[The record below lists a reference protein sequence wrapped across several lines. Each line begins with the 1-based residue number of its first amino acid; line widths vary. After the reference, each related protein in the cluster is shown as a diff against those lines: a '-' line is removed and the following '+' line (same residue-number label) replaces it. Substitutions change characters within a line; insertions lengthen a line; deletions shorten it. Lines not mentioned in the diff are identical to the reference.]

1 MRGNCFSRRTV
12 QVHNDRKAEEI
23 TMHRQQV
30 TPIGELFSLT
40 WTQYKERAIPLL
52 AVILINTVLI
62 SSLILVIIVSGI
74 VGTAILMHFMND
86 VLAISIIFII
96 TTLFLL
102 VIALLLVWCQTAML
116 AIVVDKDLGIIG
128 AFQRG
133 WEYFWPMTWVLT
145 FLTGILISGFTFGIV
160 PGFLCLVW
168 FSFSIFI
175 MFDENRRGL
184 DTLLAS
190 REYVRGYGWNTFGKM
205 IVAWLISL
213 IIGILPLI
221 GQILSMLFTPFFLLY
236 ILAIYRDLKSIKGT
250 VELDDAPGTRIF
262 WWAVTIIGMIIPIA
276 ALFVVLYFLLTGDQQ
291 WIMHTWQGMHG
302 TNL

>member
-23 TMHRQQV
+23 TMPMQV

-128 AFQRG
+128 AFKRG

-276 ALFVVLYFLLTGDQQ
+276 VLLGVLYFLLTGDQQ
-291 WIMHTWQGMHG
+291 WMMHTWQGMHG

>member
-1 MRGNCFSRRTV
+1 
-12 QVHNDRKAEEI
+12 
-23 TMHRQQV
+23 MHRQV

-62 SSLILVIIVSGI
+62 SSLILVIIVCGI

-116 AIVVDKDLGIIG
+116 AIVVDEDLGIIE

-145 FLTGILISGFTFGIV
+145 FLTGILITGFTFGIV
-160 PGFLCLVW
+160 PGFLFLVW

-213 IIGILPLI
+213 IISILPLI
-221 GQILSMLFTPFFLLY
+221 GQILSMLFTPFLLLY

-276 ALFVVLYFLLTGDQQ
+276 ALLVVLYFLLTGDQQ

>member
-1 MRGNCFSRRTV
+1 
-12 QVHNDRKAEEI
+12 
-23 TMHRQQV
+23 MHRQV

-62 SSLILVIIVSGI
+62 SSLILVMIVSGI

-96 TTLFLL
+96 TTLFIL

-116 AIVVDKDLGIIG
+116 AIVVDEDLGIIE

-160 PGFLCLVW
+160 PGFLFLVW

-213 IIGILPLI
+213 IIGTLPLI

-262 WWAVTIIGMIIPIA
+262 WCLVTIIGMIIPIA
-276 ALFVVLYFLLTGDQQ
+276 ALLGVLYFLLTGDQQ
-291 WIMHTWQGMHG
+291 WMMHTWQGMHG

>member
-1 MRGNCFSRRTV
+1 
-12 QVHNDRKAEEI
+12 
-23 TMHRQQV
+23 MHTQV
-30 TPIGELFSLT
+30 TTIGELFSLT

-62 SSLILVIIVSGI
+62 SSLILIIIVCGLFG
-74 VGTAILMHFMND
+74 GTVLMHFMND
-86 VLAISIIFII
+86 VLAIGIIFVI

-102 VIALLLVWCQTAML
+102 VIALLLIWCQTAML
-116 AIVVDKDLGIIG
+116 AIVVDEDLGIIE
-128 AFQRG
+128 AFQSG

-160 PGFLCLVW
+160 PGFLFLVW

-205 IVAWLISL
+205 IVVWIISL
-213 IIGILPLI
+213 IIGILPLL
-221 GQILSMLFTPFFLLY
+221 GQILSILFTPFFLLY

-276 ALFVVLYFLLTGDQQ
+276 VLLGVLYFLLTGDQQ
-291 WIMHTWQGMHG
+291 WMMHTWQGIHG

>member
-1 MRGNCFSRRTV
+1 MP
-12 QVHNDRKAEEI
+12 
-23 TMHRQQV
+23 MQV

-86 VLAISIIFII
+86 VLAISIVFII

-250 VELDDAPGTRIF
+250 VQLDDAPGTRIF
-262 WWAVTIIGMIIPIA
+262 WCLVTIIGMIIPIA
-276 ALFVVLYFLLTGDQQ
+276 VPLGVLYFLLTGDQQ
-291 WIMHTWQGMHG
+291 WMMHTWQGMHG

>member
-1 MRGNCFSRRTV
+1 
-12 QVHNDRKAEEI
+12 
-23 TMHRQQV
+23 MHTQV

-62 SSLILVIIVSGI
+62 SSLILIIIVCGLFG
-74 VGTAILMHFMND
+74 GTVLMHFMND
-86 VLAISIIFII
+86 VLAIGIIFVI

-102 VIALLLVWCQTAML
+102 VIALLLIWCQTAML
-116 AIVVDKDLGIIG
+116 AIVVDEDLGIIE
-128 AFQRG
+128 AFQSG

-160 PGFLCLVW
+160 PGFIFLVW

-205 IVAWLISL
+205 IVVWIISL
-213 IIGILPLI
+213 IIGILPLL
-221 GQILSMLFTPFFLLY
+221 GQILSILFTPFFLLY

-276 ALFVVLYFLLTGDQQ
+276 VLLGVLYFLLTGDQQ
-291 WIMHTWQGMHG
+291 WMMHTWQGIHG

>member
-1 MRGNCFSRRTV
+1 
-12 QVHNDRKAEEI
+12 
-23 TMHRQQV
+23 MHTQV

-62 SSLILVIIVSGI
+62 SSLILVIIVCGI

-116 AIVVDKDLGIIG
+116 AIVVDEDLGIIE
-128 AFQRG
+128 AFQKG

-160 PGFLCLVW
+160 PGFLFLVW

-213 IIGILPLI
+213 IISILPLI

-276 ALFVVLYFLLTGDQQ
+276 VLLGVLYFLLTGDQQ
-291 WIMHTWQGMHG
+291 WMMHTWQGMHG

>member
-1 MRGNCFSRRTV
+1 
-12 QVHNDRKAEEI
+12 
-23 TMHRQQV
+23 MHTQV

-62 SSLILVIIVSGI
+62 SSLILIIIVCGLFG
-74 VGTAILMHFMND
+74 GTVLMHFMND
-86 VLAISIIFII
+86 VLAIGIIFVI

-102 VIALLLVWCQTAML
+102 FIALLLIWCQTAML
-116 AIVVDKDLGIIG
+116 AIVVDEDLGIIE
-128 AFQRG
+128 AFQSG

-160 PGFLCLVW
+160 PGFLFLVW
-168 FSFSIFI
+168 FSFSAFI

-205 IVAWLISL
+205 IVVWIISL
-213 IIGILPLI
+213 IIGILPLL
-221 GQILSMLFTPFFLLY
+221 GQILSILFTPFFLLY

-276 ALFVVLYFLLTGDQQ
+276 VLLGVLYFLLTGDQQ
-291 WIMHTWQGMHG
+291 WMIHTWQGIHG

>member
-1 MRGNCFSRRTV
+1 
-12 QVHNDRKAEEI
+12 
-23 TMHRQQV
+23 MHRQQV

-62 SSLILVIIVSGI
+62 SSLILVIIVCGI

-116 AIVVDKDLGIIG
+116 AIVVDEDLGIIE

-276 ALFVVLYFLLTGDQQ
+276 ALLVVLYFLLTGDQQ